1 METIMYH
8 RLDDERKPKLG
19 CCGFMEKWFLG
30 MVNFVLFV
38 VGIAQIGCGVYVM
51 TSNASTWTGSGL
63 ANYVAIMG
71 GCVAFIAFLGC
82 CGSFKENK
90 CLLWIYAFLLFWII
104 LAESVGLTICAIGE
118 SYTEDFLADCWEQLS
133 DDDQAKIED
142 EYKCCSFNGNSTD
155 STTTD
160 QEEYATC
167 LNANPTYKE
176 TCWEKVHGEVERNLK
191 SITIAVAIVVAA
203 QICFLF
209 ITMALINGITMADVN
224 RRLSTQ
230 FRSI

>member
-1 METIMYH
+1 
-8 RLDDERKPKLG
+8 
-19 CCGFMEKWFLG
+19 
-30 MVNFVLFV
+30 
-38 VGIAQIGCGVYVM
+38 M

-63 ANYVAIMG
+63 ANYVAILG
-71 GCVAFIAFLGC
+71 ACVPFIAFLGC
-82 CGSFKENK
+82 CGAFKENK
-90 CLLWIYAFLLFWII
+90 CLLWIYAFMLFWII
-104 LAESVGLTICAIGE
+104 LAQSVGLTICAIGE
-118 SYTEDFLADCWEQLS
+118 SYTEDFLADCWDHLS
-133 DDDQAKIED
+133 AHDQTKIED
-142 EYKCCSFNGNSTD
+142 AYKCCSFNGNSTD

-191 SITIAVAIVVAA
+191 SILIALAIVVAA
-203 QICFLF
+203 QIFFLF
-209 ITMALINGITMADVN
+209 ITMALINGLTMAEVN